1 VPYYDYHWSVVVV
14 GFYLVFKERFGV
26 KVGFGANILPGIV
39 GEVGTVHMQGIF
51 LAGGFYHLRRFTEI
65 KVSTTS
71 ELFSTTSELIPVQK
85 PTAVPC

>member
-1 VPYYDYHWSVVVV
+1 MV

-26 KVGFGANILPGIV
+26 KVGFGANFLPGIV

-71 ELFSTTSELIPVQK
+71 ELFSTTSELSATSARAGRVTRDMLGRIGE
-85 PTAVPC
+85 